1 MNKKTLTL
9 LLLASITL
17 LSVAGVKVSKLTR
30 TKSFASNDL
39 FIVVTGS
46 TTKVTRHI
54 RAQDLAVG
62 LGPWITNSGGGASSV
77 TNAISVVRSNGTAI
91 SAAATSLDFI
101 EGTNVTLRATNAAG
115 VVTVQ
120 INASGGGS
128 VDPTNA
134 VLANIIGTGA
144 ITNLNASQF
153 SGTTVTSIKSGS
165 LQTNNLFYGD
175 LTSVGDAFFQNV
187 VRMSNNVIIS
197 GDLSLPNY
205 VNVADTLDA
214 VASKQHG
221 SFILT
226 NFIAMGITNIVSA
239 NGNTV
244 ITTNSGVLTLTTSSS
259 GGSLATNANQ
269 FGASLTLTIKD
280 GALLTNTSIR
290 TALTLPTLTVS
301 RAALVNSSGQ
311 ITNSAAV
318 SDVELEYLDGVT
330 SLIQG
335 QLDTKPSTT
344 VLNTASNAIVAL
356 SSIGVTNYML
366 LNADRMIITNTLD
379 RIEWSMGVNTNG
391 VIPWGATNT
400 IVYTPSN
407 TFTITMSG
415 TPPSG
420 LARELNVLLINT
432 NSTAGYFPTNDLNGG
447 TIYMLPAPSTNRY
460 KFNWRGG
467 RFWISSG
474 QQSETGTNSYM
485 RTRTGV
491 YRTIEVPAPAYSTN
505 ATNWSATFVS
515 GGTNQGLGPKDFWL
529 FSETATNE
537 IHFGFSLPLTWDA
550 SALVARFL
558 FATTN
563 TIATQTN
570 VFSISA
576 RTVTGADYDG
586 GTYGTAQII
595 KTKTTTGKEIT
606 WTTATPN
613 LTPSGTPAA
622 GAFTEFKV
630 TRIPG
635 HADDNMQGLL
645 RLYSVQLQYKESIVE
660 PTALP

>member
-244 ITTNSGVLTLTTSSS
+244 ITTNSGVLTLTTSS

-269 FGASLTLTIKD
+269 FGASVTLTIAS
-280 GALLTNTSIR
+280 GALLTNLQVRGIDPLGLTASRALSLNASGDITNGTTTAAELEFVNGVTSAIQ
-290 TALTLPTLTVS
+290 TQLNGKQNGQTNSSQFGASTTLTIADRASLTNINVYGTGAVFSGHVTVS
-301 RAALVNSSGQ
+301 SNITAGSFIGSGTGVPILKLQTMMSADNAFAITVDTNYFGLTNTFNFTNLAVGQQMRVKSVSNGNPTWEVPQLVSGVQ
-311 ITNSAAV
+311 TNTTSVQADWTGAEMVHITNSLIANVVIIPTNMIAGRSLRIIAQASTQTYTLSVSNAAGTV
-318 SDVELEYLDGVT
+318 VLYPFASTNGGSAYTVTNGQTVELDL
-330 SLIQG
+330 
-335 QLDTKPSTT
+335 
-344 VLNTASNAIVAL
+344 L
-356 SSIGVTNYML
+356 S
-366 LNADRMIITNTLD
+366 
-379 RIEWSMGVNTNG
+379 
-391 VIPWGATNT
+391 
-400 IVYTPSN
+400 
-407 TFTITMSG
+407 
-415 TPPSG
+415 
-420 LARELNVLLINT
+420 
-432 NSTAGYFPTNDLNGG
+432 LNGK
-447 TIYMLPAPSTNRY
+447 IHAAM
-460 KFNWRGG
+460 G
-467 RFWISSG
+467 RF
-474 QQSETGTNSYM
+474 Q
-485 RTRTGV
+485 
-491 YRTIEVPAPAYSTN
+491 
-505 ATNWSATFVS
+505 
-515 GGTNQGLGPKDFWL
+515 
-529 FSETATNE
+529 
-537 IHFGFSLPLTWDA
+537 
-550 SALVARFL
+550 
-558 FATTN
+558 
-563 TIATQTN
+563 
-570 VFSISA
+570 
-576 RTVTGADYDG
+576 
-586 GTYGTAQII
+586 
-595 KTKTTTGKEIT
+595 
-606 WTTATPN
+606 
-613 LTPSGTPAA
+613 
-622 GAFTEFKV
+622 
-630 TRIPG
+630 
-635 HADDNMQGLL
+635 
-645 RLYSVQLQYKESIVE
+645 
-660 PTALP
+660 

>member
-244 ITTNSGVLTLTTSSS
+244 ITTNSGVLTLTTSS
-259 GGSLATNANQ
+259 GGALATNANQ
-269 FGASLTLTIKD
+269 FGASTTLTIAD
-280 GALLTNTSIR
+280 RASLTNINVYGTGAVFSGHVTVSSNITAGSFIGSGTGVPILKLQTMMSADNAFAITVATNRFASTTNTFDFTNVAANDVIKMHSSSAGIVVWTNMPASRVTPVVVTGVGSANTNFTLLSYQQETSINGF
-290 TALTLPTLTVS
+290 TNVS
-301 RAALVNSSGQ
+301 IRAAMGYDA
-311 ITNSAAV
+311 AAV
-318 SDVELEYLDGVT
+318 DYWT
-330 SLIQG
+330 C
-335 QLDTKPSTT
+335 
-344 VLNTASNAIVAL
+344 
-356 SSIGVTNYML
+356 
-366 LNADRMIITNTLD
+366 IITNGSGSARTLEFSAATNNW
-379 RIEWSMGVNTNG
+379 RFNG
-391 VIPWGATNT
+391 V
-400 IVYTPSN
+400 Y
-407 TFTITMSG
+407 
-415 TPPSG
+415 
-420 LARELNVLLINT
+420 
-432 NSTAGYFPTNDLNGG
+432 
-447 TIYMLPAPSTNRY
+447 
-460 KFNWRGG
+460 
-467 RFWISSG
+467 
-474 QQSETGTNSYM
+474 GTN
-485 RTRTGV
+485 
-491 YRTIEVPAPAYSTN
+491 APNTLTN
-505 ATNWSATFVS
+505 ATRLEIS
-515 GGTNQGLGPKDFWL
+515 GRQHGTNVQ
-529 FSETATNE
+529 
-537 IHFGFSLPLTWDA
+537 
-550 SALVARFL
+550 V
-558 FATTN
+558 
-563 TIATQTN
+563 
-570 VFSISA
+570 V
-576 RTVTGADYDG
+576 
-586 GTYGTAQII
+586 YGY
-595 KTKTTTGKEIT
+595 
-606 WTTATPN
+606 TPW
-613 LTPSGTPAA
+613 P
-622 GAFTEFKV
+622 
-630 TRIPG
+630 
-635 HADDNMQGLL
+635 
-645 RLYSVQLQYKESIVE
+645 
-660 PTALP
+660 